1 MVFDAD
7 LGHVVTTL
15 PAVQDADDLYFDAE
29 RKRIY
34 IPGGEGYISVFR
46 QRDADHYDLL
56 AKIHT
61 AVGARTAGYFG
72 KMGKKG
78 FDRLYLAVPARAGRQ
93 AEVRIYTVQD

>member
-7 LGHVVTTL
+7 SGRMVTAL
-15 PAVQDADDLYFDAE
+15 QAVQDADDLYFDTK

-34 IPGGEGYISVFR
+34 IPGGEGYVSVFQ
-46 QRDADHYDLL
+46 QRDADHYAPL
-56 AKIHT
+56 ARIQI

-72 KMGKKG
+72 KMGKKA

-93 AEVRIYTVQD
+93 AKIRIYTVQD